1 MFISLAKLD
10 QKQTLM
16 NRIGLTSELGS
27 IQAFVNIKGK
37 SLFRESKNKI
47 FGNGM
52 VEQVISD
59 KIGEGVWNFE
69 KTELYN
75 YY

>member
-1 MFISLAKLD
+1 
-10 QKQTLM
+10 M

-52 VEQVISD
+52 VEQVICAKYD
-59 KIGEGVWNFE
+59 NEGQNPGIS
-69 KTELYN
+69 LIN
-75 YY
+75 SLGPDNL

>member
-1 MFISLAKLD
+1 
-10 QKQTLM
+10 M

-52 VEQVISD
+52 VEQVICAKYDNKGQNPSMSLINSMAVD
-59 KIGEGVWNFE
+59 N
-69 KTELYN
+69 L
-75 YY
+75 